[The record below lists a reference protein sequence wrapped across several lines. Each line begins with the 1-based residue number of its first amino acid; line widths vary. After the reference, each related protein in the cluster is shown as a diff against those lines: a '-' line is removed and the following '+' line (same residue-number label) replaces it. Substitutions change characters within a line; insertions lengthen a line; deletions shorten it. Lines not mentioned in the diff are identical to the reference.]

1 METRLKRNRIKCLKC
16 GDVIESKHVHD
27 FRWCQCKNI
36 FVDGG
41 LEYCRIGGAALDDD
55 SYENLCEFEV
65 IEDENRI

>member
-16 GDVIESKHVHD
+16 GDIIESKHVHD
-27 FRWCQCKNI
+27 FKFCSCGNI

-41 LEYCRIGGAALDDD
+41 LEYSRIGGTALDDD

-65 IEDENRI
+65 IKDENRI